1 MVLLTDVSYLL
12 RHISPL
18 RYLQVHRLHSVN
30 HCLRGPLCQRLAD
43 ALMYASFGSLHSP
56 AELQ

>member
-18 RYLQVHRLHSVN
+18 RYLQAHRLLSVN
-30 HCLRGPLCQRLAD
+30 RSPCGPLCQRLAD
-43 ALMYASFGSLHSP
+43 ALMYASFGSLHSS